1 VGETSDTNDTPSR
14 TGPIVVY
21 GASGY
26 TGRLI
31 ARELARRGAELTLA
45 GRDRQKLESVAAAL
59 EAEPAVAAVPLDDRD
74 GLRGLLEGAGA
85 VIACAGPFTL
95 HGEPV
100 LEAAVEAGTHYVD
113 TTGEQP
119 FIRAAFDRFG
129 ARAEEAGA
137 ALVSGMGFDY
147 APGDLIAALAAEG
160 LGPLEEVTLAY
171 SVRNF
176 GPTRG
181 TALSALEMMSAGD
194 VEWVDGGYREAD
206 RSVGRGEFDFPSPI
220 GRRRVGR
227 YPAGEQ
233 ITVPKHVETR
243 AVRTLIDLR
252 ALMGVDLGPLA
263 APAMAAAGYAM
274 QTPLRAAI
282 AGLVDRLPEGPDED
296 ARRAARY
303 TIVCEARGAGGGRR
317 GIVRGSDVYG
327 ITAVC
332 TVEAALR
339 MATPGFEGKGA
350 LAPAQ
355 AFDPADFLG
364 TLGEHGVAHEIA
376 ELG

>member
-1 VGETSDTNDTPSR
+1 
-14 TGPIVVY
+14 
-21 GASGY
+21 
-26 TGRLI
+26 
-31 ARELARRGAELTLA
+31 
-45 GRDRQKLESVAAAL
+45 
-59 EAEPAVAAVPLDDRD
+59 
-74 GLRGLLEGAGA
+74 

-119 FIRAAFDRFG
+119 FIRSVFDRFG
-129 ARAEEAGA
+129 PRAERAGA
-137 ALVSGMGFDY
+137 ALLSGMGFDY
-147 APGDLIAALAAEG
+147 APGDLIAALTAAG
-160 LGPLEEVTLAY
+160 LGPLEELTVAY
-171 SVRNF
+171 SVRGF

-181 TALSALEMMSAGD
+181 TALSALEMVRGGD
-194 VEWVDGGYREAD
+194 VEWVDGAYRAAD

-233 ITVPKHVETR
+233 ITVPRHVETR
-243 AVRTLIDLR
+243 TVRALIDLR
-252 ALMGVDLGPLA
+252 TLMGVDLGPLA
-263 APAMAAAGYAM
+263 GPAMAGAGYAM
-274 QTPLRAAI
+274 ETPLRALLARLI
-282 AGLVDRLPEGPDED
+282 ERLPEGPSED
-296 ARRAARY
+296 ARKAARF

-339 MATPGFEGKGA
+339 MAAPGFEGTGA

-355 AFDPADFLG
+355 AFDAADFLES
-364 TLGEHGVAHEIA
+364 LREHRVAHEIGA
-376 ELG
+376 LG